1 MKKQL
6 RLHNLKCL
14 RFVNSTKLIFIGTV
28 FLLQLISTTLT
39 AQASAVKNKAS
50 ESYDLTVGVITS
62 IDNPEKDLEY
72 IKSQGFS
79 ICQMYVSDY
88 SQELARRVKTALEKN
103 SITAVSLI
111 CQGPGEYSYN
121 FYEGPLTIG
130 LVPRPYR
137 AERIQQLKKGI
148 DFCKIAGIPAIQ
160 GHFGFIPEDPSN
172 DLYEEFIVA
181 AREVANY
188 AKEKGILVSFETGQ
202 ETPITLL
209 RAINDIGTGN
219 IFINYDVANLI
230 LYGKANPVDGLD
242 IVGKHVRSLHVKDG
256 FYPVNPRELGK
267 EVPIGEGKVDF
278 PKLIQKLK
286 DMNFKGPLI
295 IEYEL
300 STGKMENIQKAKR
313 YLEQLIKKP

>member
-6 RLHNLKCL
+6 RLQHFWSSCRITMKSMTILLLLPLVATVLNAQ
-14 RFVNSTKLIFIGTV
+14 ST
-28 FLLQLISTTLT
+28 
-39 AQASAVKNKAS
+39 AVKSKTS
-50 ESYDLTVGVITS
+50 ESSDLTIGVITS

-72 IKSQGFS
+72 IKSQGFN

-88 SQELARRVKTALEKN
+88 SPELANRVKTALQKN

-111 CQGPGEYSYN
+111 CQGPGDYSYT
-121 FYEGPLTIG
+121 FDEGPLTIG
-130 LVPRPYR
+130 LVPRAYR
-137 AERIQQLKKGI
+137 SERIKQLKQGI

-160 GHFGFIPEDPSN
+160 AHFGFIPEDPTN

-209 RAINDIGTGN
+209 RAIDDIGTGN
-219 IFINYDVANLI
+219 VFINYDVANLI
-230 LYGKANPVDGLD
+230 LYGKANPIDGLD
-242 IVGKHVRSLHVKDG
+242 IVGKHVRSLHAKDG
-256 FYPVNPRELGK
+256 LYPTNPHQLGK

-278 PKLIQKLK
+278 PKLVQKLK
-286 DMNFKGPLI
+286 DINFKGPLI

-300 STGKMENIQKAKR
+300 STGKMENILKAKR